1 MQIPFQC
8 LLGSHHYQSVWC
20 RCLGAAGF
28 GIHCGHGGAA
38 GVSSSESP
46 SPLQVRLDMGCV
58 MDVHVLCVWSCF
70 YGIPSTLWLC
80 SWSVSYAAH
89 SGVHESHPLK

>member
-58 MDVHVLCVWSCF
+58 MDVHVLCVWSC
-70 YGIPSTLWLC
+70 LWHSKYSVAVFMECIVC
-80 SWSVSYAAH
+80 SSFWSA
-89 SGVHESHPLK
+89 